1 MTALHVHPAPAV
13 QPSWRPA
20 PSTAVPDWMRHTLR
34 AEEEAAARA
43 RRIAA
48 GATVRTRRDGSPDDW
63 PDGCPDDSPA
73 AVARRTGRYHP
84 RHARPG
90 PRLRGARGRRRGTV
104 ARLMHEARTSIG
116 GMLLL
121 PPFTAVGYLCSELRM
136 LLF

>member
-1 MTALHVHPAPAV
+1 MTTLYVHPVPAAAPAPAV
-13 QPSWRPA
+13 RPSWRPA

-43 RRIAA
+43 SRIAA
-48 GATVRTRRDGSPDDW
+48 GATATPTDDR
-63 PDGCPDDSPA
+63 PDDSPA
-73 AVARRTGRYHP
+73 AVARRTGHYRP

-90 PRLRGARGRRRGTV
+90 PRLRRSRGRRRGTV
-104 ARLMHEARTSIG
+104 ARLVHEARTSIG